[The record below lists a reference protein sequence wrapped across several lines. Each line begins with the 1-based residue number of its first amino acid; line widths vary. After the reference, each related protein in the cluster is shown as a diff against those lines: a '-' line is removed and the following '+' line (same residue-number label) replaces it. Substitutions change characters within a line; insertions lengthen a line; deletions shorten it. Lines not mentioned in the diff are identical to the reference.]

1 MKIKI
6 SQEPQIFQVVIMIAE
21 MMEHAGASKIKAEF
35 SLDFRPLH
43 QEDDLNTFLVK
54 YSQKLKQHLISARHS

>member
-1 MKIKI
+1 M
-6 SQEPQIFQVVIMIAE
+6 FQVVTVIAE

-43 QEDDLNTFLVK
+43 QEDDLNTFSVK
-54 YSQKLKQHLISARHS
+54 YSQKLNQHLISAHHS